1 MIGSRR
7 DNDLANYREDHC
19 QEEQGNGTVHLSM
32 TIMPVKIFVIVFL
45 VLTTFMIK
53 MVSTTITMK
62 KLWGNIHG
70 NTEEKNNNVA

>member
-45 VLTTFMIK
+45 VVTTIMIK